1 MRVLTRSSTSIIKA
15 DSSVVFF
22 FCKDLFISENF
33 GGDMRVKLRGT
44 HEQCFKN
51 GVFRAMVDLMILQ

>member
-1 MRVLTRSSTSIIKA
+1 MQVLTRSSTSIIKA
-15 DSSVVFF
+15 DSSVVF

-51 GVFRAMVDLMILQ
+51 GVFRVMVDLMILQ